1 MDRQTMET
9 RTNDSRA
16 LLKLIISMLIFGTV
30 GIFRRYIPLSSGMLA
45 FSRGVLGGCFL
56 LLIMI
61 LRSGTGIRKIL
72 ALAGSRLPLLIVSGA
87 LIGINWMLL
96 FEAYNYTTVA
106 VATLCYYMEPT
117 IVIVASAFLFRERLD
132 AKKLICVAASIV
144 GMIFVSGVLGGV
156 SAASGNMKGIV
167 LGLSAAVFYSSVVI
181 INKLIGSMDVYVKTT
196 VQLFSAS
203 LILIPY
209 LMINKDWGAAGSMG
223 IIAIVM
229 VLVVGILHTGIAYA
243 LYFGSISGLRAQTVA
258 LFSYI
263 DPVTALILSAVF
275 LGEPLGP
282 SGLLGALL
290 IIGAA
295 IIAESGG

>member
-263 DPVTALILSAVF
+263 DPVTALMLSAVF
-275 LGEPLGP
+275 LGEPLGL

>member
-1 MDRQTMET
+1 MDRQTMEK

-203 LILIPY
+203 LILLPY

-263 DPVTALILSAVF
+263 DPVTALMLSAVF
-275 LGEPLGP
+275 LGEPLGL

>member
-1 MDRQTMET
+1 MEK

-181 INKLIGSMDVYVKTT
+181 INKFIGSMDVYVKTT

-203 LILIPY
+203 LILLPY

-275 LGEPLGP
+275 LGEPLGL

>member
-1 MDRQTMET
+1 
-9 RTNDSRA
+9 
-16 LLKLIISMLIFGTV
+16 
-30 GIFRRYIPLSSGMLA
+30 
-45 FSRGVLGGCFL
+45 
-56 LLIMI
+56 
-61 LRSGTGIRKIL
+61 
-72 ALAGSRLPLLIVSGA
+72 
-87 LIGINWMLL
+87 
-96 FEAYNYTTVA
+96 
-106 VATLCYYMEPT
+106 
-117 IVIVASAFLFRERLD
+117 
-132 AKKLICVAASIV
+132 
-144 GMIFVSGVLGGV
+144 
-156 SAASGNMKGIV
+156 
-167 LGLSAAVFYSSVVI
+167 
-181 INKLIGSMDVYVKTT
+181 MDVYVKTT

-203 LILIPY
+203 LILLPY

-275 LGEPLGP
+275 LGEPLGL

>member
-61 LRSGTGIRKIL
+61 LRSGTSIRKIL
-72 ALAGSRLPLLIVSGA
+72 ALTGSRLPLLIVSGA

-275 LGEPLGP
+275 LGEPLGL

>member
-203 LILIPY
+203 LILLPY

-223 IIAIVM
+223 IIALVM

-275 LGEPLGP
+275 LGEPLGL

>member
-1 MDRQTMET
+1 MET
-9 RTNDSRA
+9 STNDSRA

-61 LRSGTGIRKIL
+61 LRSGTSIRKIL

-144 GMIFVSGVLGGV
+144 GMIFVSGVLGGI

-167 LGLSAAVFYSSVVI
+167 FGLSAAVFYSSVVI

-203 LILIPY
+203 LILLPY

-275 LGEPLGP
+275 LGEPLGL

>member
-1 MDRQTMET
+1 MET
-9 RTNDSRA
+9 STNDSRA

-45 FSRGVLGGCFL
+45 FSRGILGGCFL

-181 INKLIGSMDVYVKTT
+181 INKFIGSMDVYVKTT

-203 LILIPY
+203 LILLPY

-263 DPVTALILSAVF
+263 DPVTALMLSAVF
-275 LGEPLGP
+275 LGEPLGL

>member
-9 RTNDSRA
+9 RTDDSRA

-132 AKKLICVAASIV
+132 AKKLICVVASIV

-181 INKLIGSMDVYVKTT
+181 INKLISSMDVYVKTT

-203 LILIPY
+203 LILLPY

-275 LGEPLGP
+275 LGEPIGL

-295 IIAESGG
+295 IISESGC

>member
-61 LRSGTGIRKIL
+61 LRSGTSIRKIL
-72 ALAGSRLPLLIVSGA
+72 ALTGSRLPLLIVSGA

-181 INKLIGSMDVYVKTT
+181 INKLIGSMDVYVKAT

-203 LILIPY
+203 LILLPY

-263 DPVTALILSAVF
+263 DPVTALMLSAVF
-275 LGEPLGP
+275 LGEPLGL

>member
-1 MDRQTMET
+1 MDRQTMEK

-61 LRSGTGIRKIL
+61 LRSGTGIRKIQ

-203 LILIPY
+203 LILLPY

-263 DPVTALILSAVF
+263 DPVTALMLSAVF
-275 LGEPLGP
+275 LGEPLGL

>member
-9 RTNDSRA
+9 RTDDSRA

-181 INKLIGSMDVYVKTT
+181 INKLISSMDVYVKTT

-203 LILIPY
+203 LILLPY

-275 LGEPLGP
+275 LGEPIGL

-295 IIAESGG
+295 IISESGG

>member
-1 MDRQTMET
+1 MET

-203 LILIPY
+203 LILLPY

-275 LGEPLGP
+275 LGEPLRP

>member
-1 MDRQTMET
+1 MET

-203 LILIPY
+203 LILLPY

-275 LGEPLGP
+275 LGEPLGL
-282 SGLLGALL
+282 SGLLGSLL

>member
-1 MDRQTMET
+1 MET

-72 ALAGSRLPLLIVSGA
+72 TLAGSRLPLLIVSGA

-203 LILIPY
+203 LILLPY

-223 IIAIVM
+223 IIAIVI

-243 LYFGSISGLRAQTVA
+243 LYFGSISGLRAPTVA

-263 DPVTALILSAVF
+263 DPVTALMLSAVF
-275 LGEPLGP
+275 LGEPLGL

>member
-1 MDRQTMET
+1 MET
-9 RTNDSRA
+9 STNDSRA

-45 FSRGVLGGCFL
+45 FSRGILGGCFL

-61 LRSGTGIRKIL
+61 LRSRTGIRKIL

-156 SAASGNMKGIV
+156 SVASGNMNGIV
-167 LGLSAAVFYSSVVI
+167 FGLSAAVFYSSVVI
-181 INKLIGSMDVYVKTT
+181 INKFIGSMDVYVKTT

-203 LILIPY
+203 LILLPY
-209 LMINKDWGAAGSMG
+209 LMINKDWGAADGMG

-229 VLVVGILHTGIAYA
+229 VLIVGILHTGIAYA

-275 LGEPLGP
+275 LGEPLGL

>member
-1 MDRQTMET
+1 MET

-61 LRSGTGIRKIL
+61 LRSGTSIRKIL
-72 ALAGSRLPLLIVSGA
+72 ALTGSRLPLLIVSGA

-203 LILIPY
+203 LILLPY

-275 LGEPLGP
+275 LGEPLGL

>member
-1 MDRQTMET
+1 MDRQTMEK

-45 FSRGVLGGCFL
+45 FSRGILGGCFL

-203 LILIPY
+203 LILLPY

-275 LGEPLGP
+275 LGEPLGL

>member
-1 MDRQTMET
+1 MEK

-132 AKKLICVAASIV
+132 AKKLICVAVSIV

-203 LILIPY
+203 LIFLPY

-275 LGEPLGP
+275 LGEPLGL

>member
-1 MDRQTMET
+1 MET
-9 RTNDSRA
+9 STNDSRA

-117 IVIVASAFLFRERLD
+117 IVIVASALLFRARLD

-275 LGEPLGP
+275 LGEPLGL

>member
-203 LILIPY
+203 LILLPY

-263 DPVTALILSAVF
+263 DPVTALMLSAVF
-275 LGEPLGP
+275 LGEPLGL

>member
-1 MDRQTMET
+1 MEK

-181 INKLIGSMDVYVKTT
+181 INKLIGSMDVYVKTK

-203 LILIPY
+203 LILLPY

-275 LGEPLGP
+275 LGEPLGL

>member
-1 MDRQTMET
+1 MET

-61 LRSGTGIRKIL
+61 LRSGTSIRKIL

-167 LGLSAAVFYSSVVI
+167 LGLSAAVFYSSVII

-203 LILIPY
+203 LILLPY

-275 LGEPLGP
+275 LGEPLGL